1 MSKDVQLKV
10 QEVQE
15 EVQHL
20 QQQAKKLEMEIERQ
34 ARKEEAQENGRDKE
48 GDEHCLD
55 LSSERNEACMDRG
68 INDVEAGGDDNS
80 CEDEPEK
87 IKDQAIDNFDS
98 KETKDDGLKKE
109 KDDQPITSLGKRPD
123 SPNAKEQAIV
133 NLNENDIKAI
143 SIDQREDDKID
154 GSGSTNELQS
164 ESRAIDSEEP
174 ATPMNLQVL
183 EIEVS
188 VSTSARF

>member
-10 QEVQE
+10 QKVQV

-80 CEDEPEK
+80 CEYEPEK

-98 KETKDDGLKKE
+98 KETKDDRLKKE
-109 KDDQPITSLGKRPD
+109 KADQPITSLGKRPD

-133 NLNENDIKAI
+133 NLNENGIKAI
-143 SIDQREDDKID
+143 RIDLGEDDTN
-154 GSGSTNELQS
+154 GSGSTNELQF
-164 ESRAIDSEEP
+164 ETRAIDSEEP

>member
-98 KETKDDGLKKE
+98 KETKDDRLKKE
-109 KDDQPITSLGKRPD
+109 KADQPITSLGKRPD

-133 NLNENDIKAI
+133 NLNENGIKAI
-143 SIDQREDDKID
+143 RIDLGEDDTN
-154 GSGSTNELQS
+154 GSGSTNELQC
-164 ESRAIDSEEP
+164 ETRAIDSEEP

-188 VSTSARF
+188 VSTSGRF

>member
-48 GDEHCLD
+48 GDKHCLD
-55 LSSERNEACMDRG
+55 LGSERNEDGMDRG
-68 INDVEAGGDDNS
+68 MKDVEAGDDDNS
-80 CEDEPEK
+80 CEVEPEK

-98 KETKDDGLKKE
+98 KETKDDRLKKE

-133 NLNENDIKAI
+133 NLNENGIKAI
-143 SIDQREDDKID
+143 RIDLGEDDTN
-154 GSGSTNELQS
+154 GSGSTNELQF
-164 ESRAIDSEEP
+164 ETRAIDSEEP
-174 ATPMNLQVL
+174 AKPMNLQVL

-188 VSTSARF
+188 VSTSTRF